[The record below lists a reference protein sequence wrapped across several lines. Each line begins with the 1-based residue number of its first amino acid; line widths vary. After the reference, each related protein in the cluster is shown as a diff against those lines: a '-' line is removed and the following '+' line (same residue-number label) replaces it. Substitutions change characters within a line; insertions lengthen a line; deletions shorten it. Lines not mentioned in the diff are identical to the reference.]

1 MASEKPPWV
10 TPENLCLFVDLYE
23 LTMADSYWNH
33 GLNGSAT
40 FSLFVRELPPNR
52 AFLICAG
59 LESVL
64 DYLENLRF
72 TPEALE
78 YLKSLKLFSEK
89 FLDYLKNFRFAGDI
103 WAVPEGEIVFPPEP
117 LLEVRAPRIEA
128 QIIETFLLNQINFQ
142 TMVASKAARIV
153 LAAQGRSVI
162 DMSPRR
168 DQGIDAA
175 LKAARSAYLAG
186 CVGTSNV
193 VAGQTY
199 GIPVYG
205 TMAHSY
211 VMSFEDEL
219 SAFRTFAS
227 DFPNNTVLL
236 IDTYDTLG
244 GARNAVTVAREC
256 AARGQKVL
264 GARIDSGDL
273 FILSQHVRKILD
285 ENGFPEIKI
294 LLSGDLNEHKIE
306 KLLEKGARVDSFG
319 VGTELGTSYDAPAL
333 GGVYKLVEDERG
345 YRIKLSAGKVTL
357 PGRKQAWRVFDQ
369 SKQMEYDLLALA
381 DEPAPAPSAVS
392 LLQPVMKNGRRLNP
406 REPLSRARERCQQ
419 SLRALPM
426 ELRSMSEHSI
436 QTYSVRLG
444 AQLQALQARP
454 TTAKS

>member
-52 AFLICAG
+52 SFLIYAG